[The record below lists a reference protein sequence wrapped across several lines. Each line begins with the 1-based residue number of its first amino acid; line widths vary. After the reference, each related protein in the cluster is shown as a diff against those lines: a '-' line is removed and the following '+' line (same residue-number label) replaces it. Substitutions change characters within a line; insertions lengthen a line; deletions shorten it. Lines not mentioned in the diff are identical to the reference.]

1 MLSLLA
7 LVRFFVCVVREVL
20 LRSCGIGVRGGSH
33 GIGHGGGDFG
43 RLIGGDALGFGLL
56 VSLGTLFGASLAR
69 RDLNALRTR
78 EVTLFTNSTGALVT
92 VSTASTAEATESV
105 ISFTSSRI

>member
-43 RLIGGDALGFGLL
+43 RLIGGDAFGFCLL
-56 VSLGTLFGASLAR
+56 VSLGTLL
-69 RDLNALRTR
+69 
-78 EVTLFTNSTGALVT
+78 GALLALVGNGLLQIGRAH
-92 VSTASTAEATESV
+92 V
-105 ISFTSSRI
+105 

>member
-43 RLIGGDALGFGLL
+43 RLIGGDALGFCLL
-56 VSLGTLFGASLAR
+56 Y
-69 RDLNALRTR
+69 
-78 EVTLFTNSTGALVT
+78 
-92 VSTASTAEATESV
+92 
-105 ISFTSSRI
+105 TSDAADE

>member
-43 RLIGGDALGFGLL
+43 RLIGGDAFGFGLL
-56 VSLGTLFGASLAR
+56 VSLGTLL
-69 RDLNALRTR
+69 
-78 EVTLFTNSTGALVT
+78 GALLACFRFFFYVK
-92 VSTASTAEATESV
+92 
-105 ISFTSSRI
+105 I